1 MRSVSHW
8 VVWVAGV
15 LVALALA
22 QEARAQMPVRPPSG
36 PLAIYYQRQA
46 LLAPRLMSIGVQT
59 SVMVPDRGTALL
71 GGYSRVSEG
80 RNEYGVP
87 GVGKVPYLGRGFRN
101 VGYGRSIATGRVSVS
116 VRIIDLREEEYRQTG
131 YRSR

>member
-1 MRSVSHW
+1 MRIASRG

-15 LVALALA
+15 LVALAVA
-22 QEARAQMPVRPPSG
+22 QEARAQMPVRPVSG
-36 PLAIYYQRQA
+36 PLAVYYYRRA
-46 LLAPRLMSIGVQT
+46 LLAHRPMTIGIQT

-71 GGYSRVSEG
+71 GGYSRVSAG
-80 RNEYGVP
+80 RTEYGVP
-87 GVGKVPYLGRGFRN
+87 GLGKVPYLGRGFRN
-101 VGYGRSIATGRVSVS
+101 VGYGRSVRTGRVGVS